1 MITAEQLSLVGKV
14 NKTHG
19 VDGELSVSF
28 FDEAVMEVIEP
39 DTCLIFDIDGI
50 YVPFF
55 ADTVRS
61 RSSETLLI
69 SLDGENKRE
78 SVADFVGK
86 SVYMLKTDIPE
97 SIEDENGGLYAGQLI
112 GYEAV
117 DTEGNLIGI
126 IDDIDDHEDNPLF
139 VIKQAEGTAKV
150 YVPIVD
156 DFITDIDTDK
166 HRIELDLPDGLLEI
180 NE

>member
-28 FDEAVMEVIEP
+28 FDDAVL
-39 DTCLIFDIDGI
+39 DTVDNGSCLIFDINGI

-69 SLDGENKRE
+69 SLDGESSRE

-86 SVYMLKTDIPE
+86 NVYMLKSDIPE
-97 SIEDENGGLYAGQLI
+97 PSDDNGGGLYAGQLI

-117 DTEGNLIGI
+117 SSEGHIIGVI
-126 IDDIDDHEDNPLF
+126 EDIDDNSDNPLF
-139 VIKQAEGTAKV
+139 VIRQAESGSIAF
-150 YVPIVD
+150 VPIAD
-156 DFITDIDTDK
+156 DFIVDIDTDT
-166 HRIELDLPDGLLEI
+166 HRIELALPSGLLEI
-180 NE
+180 ND

>member
-1 MITAEQLSLVGKV
+1 MIAAAEISLVGKV

-19 VDGELSVSF
+19 IKGELSVSF
-28 FDEAVMEVIEP
+28 FDEAVMDSVDK

-55 ADTVRS
+55 ADKVRT
-61 RSSETLLI
+61 RSAETLLI
-69 SLDGENKRE
+69 TLDGEEERE
-78 SVADFVGK
+78 TVSPLVGK
-86 SVYMLKTDIPE
+86 NVYMLKSDIPE
-97 SIEDENGGLYAGQLI
+97 SQEEEEGLYAAQLI

-117 DTEGNLIGI
+117 IDDGQKIGV
-126 IDDIDDHEDNPLF
+126 IDDIDDHQDNPLF
-139 VIKQAEGTAKV
+139 VIVPVKGGSKV

-156 DFITDIDTDK
+156 DFIVDIDTE
-166 HRIELDLPDGLLEI
+166 HRRIELSLPDGLLEI

>member
-1 MITAEQLSLVGKV
+1 MITSEQLSLVGKV

-28 FDEAVMEVIEP
+28 FDDAVMDIV
-39 DTCLIFDIDGI
+39 DCGTCLIFDIDGI

-55 ADTVRS
+55 AANVRP

-69 SLDGENKRE
+69 SLDGEEKRE
-78 SVADFVGK
+78 SVAELVGK
-86 SVYMLKTDIPE
+86 NVYMLKADIPE
-97 SIEDENGGLYAGQLI
+97 SDGDDSEGLYAAQLI
-112 GYEAV
+112 GYEALT
-117 DTEGNLIGI
+117 DDGHTIGI

-139 VIKQAEGTAKV
+139 VIRHMDSGSNV

-156 DFITDIDTDK
+156 DFISHIDTDL
-166 HRIELDLPDGLLEI
+166 HRITLDLPDGLLEI